1 MSKFGLGRNLDD
13 LQNEIGIAPDISILS
28 GTERVVVRQIPL
40 VQIGVNPDQPRKTFN
55 TADLQDLAASIREK
69 GVLTPI
75 LLRTV
80 KNRPYAYEIVAGER
94 RYRASKMAGL
104 NEIPAFIK
112 NLGDDNAMEIAL
124 IENVQRENLNPIEE
138 AAGYVN
144 LMNKCKYS
152 MDDVSRLIGKSE
164 SYIRNLIRLN
174 ALPESVKKMVEQG
187 ELSASHARTIAVA
200 ENPEELAQEIIK
212 NKMSVADTEKRVKRV
227 ARSTKTRKFTD
238 NTMDAESV
246 AEMTRRIG
254 RALMSRVKITE
265 RRGGAGQIVISF
277 NTRAHLDEIVDKIAG
292 KNA

>member
-40 VQIGVNPDQPRKTFN
+40 AQISVNPDQPRKTFN
-55 TADLQDLAASIREK
+55 QSDLNDLAASIKEK

-94 RYRASKMAGL
+94 RYRASKIAGL
-104 NEIPAFIK
+104 TEIPAFIK

-138 AAGYVN
+138 AAAYVN
-144 LMNKCKYS
+144 LMNKCKYT

-164 SYIRNLIRLN
+164 SYIKNLIRLN

-187 ELSASHARTIAVA
+187 ELSASHARTIIVA
-200 ENPEELAQEIIK
+200 ENPEQLAREIIK

-227 ARSTKTRKFTD
+227 ARSTKTRKFTN
-238 NTMDAESV
+238 NTMDTDIV

-265 RRGGAGQIVISF
+265 RRGGAGTITIAF
-277 NTRAHLDEIVDKIAG
+277 NTRAHLDEIVEKISG
-292 KNA
+292 KK